1 MEALIMEKKWVK
13 LLEDTVKDEYGY
25 TYKGGQVGFVRNS
38 YTEDGVRYHVV
49 EFPQGCN
56 TFSEREIEVLEV
68 SDLMT
73 VEEAIEVIRS
83 FEGHHT
89 GGNYSRGEGKF
100 QFNIKFYH
108 WDLPNKVKK
117 IEELGGKWQER
128 VWSEYHFLLEQELRY
143 FVEEDCDF
151 SLTRLISWI
160 NSWHTAGRQGGWLVI
175 EHVHK
180 YSADYLLDHLYGLRD
195 DLELEMKELTNYIL
209 QPHEVD
215 KDRILVY
222 IEQLTE
228 EIESYHK
235 EIYELAMELQ
245 WIQDKIN
252 FAIESTKHWI
262 SSEDAWELFL
272 DGVADQVE
280 YEVEVATETQK
291 KVLEILG
298 E

>member
-1 MEALIMEKKWVK
+1 MEKKWVK

-56 TFSEREIEVLEV
+56 TFSEWEIEVLEV

-108 WDLPNKVKK
+108 WDLPDKVEK
-117 IEELGGKWQER
+117 IKELGGKWEER
-128 VWSEYHFLLEQELRY
+128 VWSEYHFLLEQALRY

-195 DLELEMKELTNYIL
+195 DLEQEMKELTNYIL